1 MPLEP
6 AASTV
11 RPWVA
16 VYTGGAAS
24 TRVRNDD
31 PPPSYEEAMRAT
43 SLEQQP
49 QVQRQLLPSS
59 RAIPSVVGN
68 KPPAWRR
75 WFSTPPH
82 PDAQQRELQKQLEL
96 RATTQRKLDNAYDHL
111 DQVLQEHAELSASG
125 RVYCGG
131 SLFDDDECSAISR
144 ARSEVERYE
153 KRKSRQQDA
162 LVAML
167 GRNAERLSPG

>member
-6 AASTV
+6 AASTA

-16 VYTGGAAS
+16 VYAGGAAS

-31 PPPSYEEAMRAT
+31 SPPSYEEATRA
-43 SLEQQP
+43 SPLEQQP
-49 QVQRQLLPSS
+49 LVRSQLLPSS
-59 RAIPSVVGN
+59 RAIPTVVGN
-68 KPPAWRR
+68 KLPAWRR

-96 RATTQRKLDNAYDHL
+96 RATTQRRLDSARNHLVSVLDDHARL
-111 DQVLQEHAELSASG
+111 AASG

-131 SLFDDDECSAISR
+131 GLYEDDECSAIYR

-153 KRKSRQQDA
+153 ARQSKQQDA
-162 LVAML
+162 LMAML
-167 GRNAERLSPG
+167 RRNPEQLSPG